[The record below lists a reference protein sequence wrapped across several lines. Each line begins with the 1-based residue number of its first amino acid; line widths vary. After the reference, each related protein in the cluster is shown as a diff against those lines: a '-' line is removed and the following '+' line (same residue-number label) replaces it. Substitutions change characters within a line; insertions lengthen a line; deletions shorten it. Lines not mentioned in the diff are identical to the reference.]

1 MVMTKLFVYG
11 TLKQGHGNHSRFLKD
26 ANFLGKAKTDRE
38 MWALVDLGAFPAM
51 TYGDMQVQGEV
62 YEVDAEQLKRIDYL
76 EGVDSGLY
84 DRHTI
89 VIDIDGEKHDC
100 DTYLM
105 FSIHILAKVQNQERF
120 AVWGE

>member
-11 TLKQGHGNHSRFLKD
+11 TLKQGYGNNRHFLKD
-26 ANFLGKAKTDRE
+26 AKFLGEAKTHRE

-51 TYGDMQVQGEV
+51 TYGDMQVRGEV
-62 YEVDAEQLKRIDYL
+62 YEVSPSQLSSIDSL
-76 EGVDSGLY
+76 EGVDTGLY

-89 VIDIDGEKHDC
+89 EIDIDGETHDC

-105 FSIHILAKVQNQERF
+105 FSIPTLGQVKNQERISE
-120 AVWGE
+120 WP